1 MRKLILILFVFCT
14 LALPATP
21 SRATTVV
28 LAGSVASAKYIRTE
42 LYFGMSRK
50 GSTDISEVEFQR
62 FIDEFVTPRFP
73 EGLTILDAS
82 GQWREGNSTV
92 TKERSKVMILVY
104 LRKERR
110 DAGQKIEEIRAE
122 YKRKF
127 SQQSVL
133 RVDQTDNI
141 LVKF

>member
-104 LRKERR
+104 LRNERR
-110 DAGQKIEEIRAE
+110 DAGRKIEEIRAE

-141 LVKF
+141 SVKF